1 MSLLKDLG
9 TRMFRKQSFNSQSS
23 KVSKKNI
30 LNKIRLPKKVDYETS
45 KIILNDTQVIVA
57 FDILKYLLSSK
68 KWTVK
73 GEDTEKTDFIT
84 KMFENMDIKLNDV
97 IKNMLTGVLYGFSVQ
112 ELLFD
117 VNDDGNIV
125 VSDIVPVHIKTLQ
138 NEPLVFNQNGDLIA
152 IYQVWEEHEVY
163 IPINKVLKYT
173 FNDKFDSG
181 YGYGVLNDFKSIVE
195 DKLNINQ
202 WEMNFLESYGAPT
215 LYGKTDDFNK
225 EFLVDALS
233 EVSDGLSNVVV
244 GHEDEVGVLETSKN
258 GEGFKETKQYK
269 DNQIFRRLYIGNLLL
284 GDNSQTGTY
293 AQSQTQLDFS
303 FQVFDGLLEE
313 IANCIQKQII
323 EPILSVNYKKID
335 TIPKLQF
342 DKFCQ
347 GDYSKLLGDLKALID
362 SGIVDSENKVV
373 QDIIA
378 QYIDIETGLNYK
390 NTVTDLEQEDLP
402 PENED
407 LTNQILGDLNAI
419 NTETKQDN

>member
-1 MSLLKDLG
+1 MSLLEDLG
-9 TRMFRKQSFNSQSS
+9 NRLFRKQSINSQSTT
-23 KVSKKNI
+23 VRKKNI
-30 LNKIRLPKKVDYETS
+30 LNKIKLPKKIDYETS
-45 KIILNDTQVIVA
+45 KIILNDTQVIVG

-84 KMFENMDIKLNDV
+84 EMFNNMDIKLNDV

-117 VNDDGNIV
+117 VNNTGKIV
-125 VSDIVPVHIKTLQ
+125 ITNIVPVHIKTLQ
-138 NEPLVFNQNGDLIA
+138 NEPLVFNKNGDLIA
-152 IYQVWEEHEVY
+152 IHQEWEEYEVD

-181 YGYGVLNDFKSIVE
+181 YGYGVLNDFKPIVE

-303 FQVFDGLLEE
+303 LQVFDGILEE

-323 EPILSVNYKKID
+323 EPILTINYKDID
-335 TIPKLQF
+335 VIPELQF
-342 DKFCQ
+342 DKFRQ
-347 GDYSKLLGDLKALID
+347 GDYSKLLGDLKPLID
-362 SGIVDSENKVV
+362 GGIIDSENPVV
-373 QDIIA
+373 QDIIS
-378 QYIDIETGLNYK
+378 QYIDIETGLNYE
-390 NTVTDLEQEDLP
+390 NTFWDLEQEDFP
-402 PENED
+402 PEEED
-407 LTNQILGDLNAI
+407 LTNTILSDLNAL
-419 NTETKQDN
+419 NTETN

>member
-1 MSLLKDLG
+1 MSLLTDLG
-9 TRMFRKQSFNSQSS
+9 NRLFRKQSYNSQEATGR
-23 KVSKKNI
+23 KKNV
-30 LNKIRLPKKVDYETS
+30 LNKIKLKDKLDYETS
-45 KIILNDTQVIVA
+45 KIILNDTQVIVG

-73 GEDTEKTDFIT
+73 GEDTEKTNFIT
-84 KMFENMDIKLNDV
+84 DMFENMDIKLNDV

-117 VNDDGNIV
+117 VNSEGKIV
-125 VSDIVPVHIKTLQ
+125 IKDIVPVHIKTLQ
-138 NEPLVFNQNGDLIA
+138 NEPLVFNNNGDLIA
-152 IYQVWEEHEVY
+152 IHQEWEEHEVD
-163 IPINKVLKYT
+163 IPISKVLKYT

-181 YGYGVLNDFKSIVE
+181 YGYGVLNDFKPIVE

-225 EFLVDALS
+225 EFLVNALS
-233 EVSDGLSNVVV
+233 EVSDGLTNIVV

-293 AQSQTQLDFS
+293 AQSQTQLEFS
-303 FQVFDGLLEE
+303 LQVFDGILEE
-313 IANCIQKQII
+313 IANSIQKQII
-323 EPILSVNYKKID
+323 EPILSINYKDIGV
-335 TIPKLQF
+335 IPELQF
-342 DKFCQ
+342 DKFRQ
-347 GDYSKLLGDLKALID
+347 GDYSRLLGDLKPLID
-362 SGIVDSENKVV
+362 GGVIDSENTVI

-378 QYIDIETGLNYK
+378 QYIDIETGLNYE
-390 NTVTDLEQEDLP
+390 NTFTDLESEDLP
-402 PENED
+402 PEEED
-407 LTNQILGDLNAI
+407 ITKTILGDLNAI
-419 NTETKQDN
+419 NTETK

>member
-9 TRMFRKQSFNSQSS
+9 NKLFRKQSYNSQVTTGKS
-23 KVSKKNI
+23 KSI
-30 LNKIRLPKKVDYETS
+30 NKIRLPKLDYETS
-45 KIILNDTQVIVA
+45 KIILNDTQVIVG

-73 GEDTEKTDFIT
+73 GEDREKTDFIT
-84 KMFENMDIKLNDV
+84 EMFNDMDIKLNDV
-97 IKNMLTGVLYGFSVQ
+97 VKNMMTGILYGFSVQ

-117 VNDDGNIV
+117 VNSNGKIV
-125 VSDIVPVHIKTLQ
+125 VSNIVPVHIKTLQ
-138 NEPLVFNQNGDLIA
+138 EEPLVFNSKGELIA
-152 IYQVWEEHEVY
+152 IHQEWDENEVD
-163 IPINKVLKYT
+163 IPIRKVLKYT

-181 YGYGVLNDFKSIVE
+181 YGYGVLNDFKPIVE

-233 EVSDGLSNVVV
+233 QVNDGLTNVVV

-303 FQVFDGLLEE
+303 LQVFDGILEE

-323 EPILSVNYKKID
+323 EPILTVNYKDID
-335 TIPKLQF
+335 VIPELQF
-342 DKFCQ
+342 DKFRQ
-347 GDYSKLLGDLKALID
+347 GDYSKLLGDLKPLID
-362 SGIVDSENKVV
+362 GGIVDSENPVV

-378 QYIDIETGLNYK
+378 QYIDMETGLNYE
-390 NTVTDLEQEDLP
+390 NTFEDLESEDLP

-407 LTNQILGDLNAI
+407 LTNKILGDLNAI
-419 NTETKQDN
+419 DTETK

>member
-1 MSLLKDLG
+1 MSLLEDLG
-9 TRMFRKQSFNSQSS
+9 NRLFRKQSINSQSTT
-23 KVSKKNI
+23 VRKKNV
-30 LNKIRLPKKVDYETS
+30 LNKIKLPKKIDYETS
-45 KIILNDTQVIVA
+45 KIILNDTQVIVG

-84 KMFENMDIKLNDV
+84 EMFNNMDIKLNDV

-117 VNDDGNIV
+117 VNNTGKIV
-125 VSDIVPVHIKTLQ
+125 ITNIVPVHIKTLQ
-138 NEPLVFNQNGDLIA
+138 NEPLVFNKNGDLIA
-152 IYQVWEEHEVY
+152 IHQEWEEYEVD

-181 YGYGVLNDFKSIVE
+181 YGYGVLNDFKPIVE

-303 FQVFDGLLEE
+303 LQVFDGILEE

-323 EPILSVNYKKID
+323 EPILTINYKDID
-335 TIPKLQF
+335 VIPELQF
-342 DKFCQ
+342 DKFRQ
-347 GDYSKLLGDLKALID
+347 GDYSKLLGDLKPLID
-362 SGIVDSENKVV
+362 AGIVDSENPVV
-373 QDIIA
+373 QDIIS
-378 QYIDIETGLNYK
+378 QYIDIETGLNYE
-390 NTVTDLEQEDLP
+390 NTFGDLEQEDFP
-402 PENED
+402 PEEED
-407 LTNQILGDLNAI
+407 LTNTILSDLNAL
-419 NTETKQDN
+419 NTETN

>member
-1 MSLLKDLG
+1 MSLLQDIGNRL
-9 TRMFRKQSFNSQSS
+9 FRKQSYTSQTVTSKS
-23 KVSKKNI
+23 KV
-30 LNKIRLPKKVDYETS
+30 LNKISLPKMDYETS
-45 KIILNDTQVIVA
+45 KIILNDTQVIVG

-84 KMFENMDIKLNDV
+84 EMFENMNIKLNDV

-117 VNDDGNIV
+117 VNNNGQIV
-125 VSDIVPVHIKTLQ
+125 VVDIVPVHIKTLQ
-138 NEPLVFNQNGDLIA
+138 NNPLVFNNNGELIA
-152 IYQVWEEHEVY
+152 IHQEWEEHEVN
-163 IPINKVLKYT
+163 IPIGKVLKYT

-181 YGYGVLNDFKSIVE
+181 YGYGVLNDFKPIVE

-202 WEMNFLESYGAPT
+202 WEMSFLEAYGAPT

-225 EFLVDALS
+225 EFLVNALS
-233 EVSDGLSNVVV
+233 EVSDGLTNVVV
-244 GHEDEVGVLETSKN
+244 GPEDEVGVLETSKN

-303 FQVFDGLLEE
+303 LLVFDGILEE
-313 IANCIQKQII
+313 IGNCIQKQII
-323 EPILSVNYKKID
+323 EPVLNVNYKNVEV
-335 TIPKLQF
+335 IPELQF
-342 DKFCQ
+342 DKFRQ
-347 GDYSKLLGDLKALID
+347 GDYSKLLGDLKPLID
-362 SGIVDSENKVV
+362 GGIIDSENIVI
-373 QDIIA
+373 QDIIS
-378 QYIDIETGLNYK
+378 QYIDIETGLNYE
-390 NTVTDLEQEDLP
+390 NTIPDLEQDDLP

-407 LTNQILGDLNAI
+407 LTNKILGDLNAI
-419 NTETKQDN
+419 NTETK

>member
-1 MSLLKDLG
+1 MSLLTDLG
-9 TRMFRKQSFNSQSS
+9 NRLFGRQSTNSQVTTGKSR
-23 KVSKKNI
+23 V
-30 LNKIRLPKKVDYETS
+30 LNKIKLNKLDYETS
-45 KIILNDTQVIVA
+45 KIILDDIQVIVG
-57 FDILKYLLSSK
+57 FDIIKYLLSSK
-68 KWTVK
+68 NWTVK
-73 GEDTEKTDFIT
+73 GEDTEKTDFIID
-84 KMFENMDIKLNDV
+84 MFNNMNIKLNDV
-97 IKNMLTGVLYGFSVQ
+97 IKNMLTGILYGFSVQ

-117 VNDDGNIV
+117 VNNDGKIIIT
-125 VSDIVPVHIKTLQ
+125 DIVPIHIKTLQ
-138 NEPLVFNQNGDLIA
+138 NDPLVFNDNGELIA
-152 IYQVWEEHEVY
+152 IHQEWEEYGVD

-181 YGYGVLNDFKSIVE
+181 YGYGVLNDFKPIVE

-244 GHEDEVGVLETSKN
+244 GPDDEVGVLETTKN

-303 FQVFDGLLEE
+303 LLVFDGILEE

-323 EPILSVNYKKID
+323 EPVLNMNFNDNTV
-335 TIPKLQF
+335 IPELQF
-342 DKFCQ
+342 DKFRQ
-347 GDYSKLLGDLKALID
+347 GDYSKLLSDLKPLID
-362 SGIVDSENKVV
+362 GGIIDSENQVV
-373 QDIIA
+373 QDIIS
-378 QYIDIETGLNYK
+378 QYIDIETGLNYE
-390 NTVTDLEQEDLP
+390 NTFTDLNQEDLP

-407 LTNQILGDLNAI
+407 LTNKILGDLNAI
-419 NTETKQDN
+419 NTETK

>member
-1 MSLLKDLG
+1 MNLLKNMGNRL
-9 TRMFRKQSFNSQSS
+9 FKKQSYNSQFTTTKS
-23 KVSKKNI
+23 KVI
-30 LNKIRLPKKVDYETS
+30 NKIKLSKLDYETS
-45 KIILNDTQVIVA
+45 KIILNDTQVIVG

-84 KMFENMDIKLNDV
+84 EMFHNMNIKLNDV

-125 VSDIVPVHIKTLQ
+125 VVDIVPVHIKTLQ
-138 NEPLVFNQNGDLIA
+138 NDPLIFNNNGDLIA
-152 IYQVWEEHEVY
+152 IHQEWGEHEVD
-163 IPINKVLKYT
+163 IPIDKLLKYT

-181 YGYGVLNDFKSIVE
+181 YGYGVLNDFKPIVE

-202 WEMNFLESYGAPT
+202 WEMSFLEAYGSPT

-233 EVSDGLSNVVV
+233 EVSDGLTNVVV

-303 FQVFDGLLEE
+303 LLVFDGILEE

-323 EPILSVNYKKID
+323 EPILIVNYKDID
-335 TIPKLQF
+335 VFPEFQF
-342 DKFCQ
+342 DKFRQ
-347 GDYSKLLGDLKALID
+347 GDYSKLLGDLKSLID

-378 QYIDIETGLNYK
+378 QYIDIETGLNYE

-407 LTNQILGDLNAI
+407 LTNQILGDLNVI

>member
-1 MSLLKDLG
+1 
-9 TRMFRKQSFNSQSS
+9 
-23 KVSKKNI
+23 
-30 LNKIRLPKKVDYETS
+30 
-45 KIILNDTQVIVA
+45 
-57 FDILKYLLSSK
+57 
-68 KWTVK
+68 
-73 GEDTEKTDFIT
+73 
-84 KMFENMDIKLNDV
+84 
-97 IKNMLTGVLYGFSVQ
+97 MLTGILYGFSVQ

-117 VNDDGNIV
+117 VNNDGKIIIT
-125 VSDIVPVHIKTLQ
+125 DIVPIHIKTLQ
-138 NEPLVFNQNGDLIA
+138 NDPLVFNDNGELIA
-152 IYQVWEEHEVY
+152 IHQEWEEYGVD

-181 YGYGVLNDFKSIVE
+181 YGYGVLNDFKPIVE

-244 GHEDEVGVLETSKN
+244 GPDDEVGVLETTKN

-303 FQVFDGLLEE
+303 LLVFDGILEE

-323 EPILSVNYKKID
+323 EPVLNMNFNDNTV
-335 TIPKLQF
+335 IPELQF
-342 DKFCQ
+342 DKFRQ
-347 GDYSKLLGDLKALID
+347 GDYSKLLSDLKPLID
-362 SGIVDSENKVV
+362 GGIIDSENQVV
-373 QDIIA
+373 QDIIS
-378 QYIDIETGLNYK
+378 QYIDIETGLNYE
-390 NTVTDLEQEDLP
+390 NTFTDLNQEDLP

-407 LTNQILGDLNAI
+407 LTNKILGDLNAI
-419 NTETKQDN
+419 NTETK

>member
-1 MSLLKDLG
+1 MSLLQDLG
-9 TRMFRKQSFNSQSS
+9 NRLFRKQSINSQSTR
-23 KVSKKNI
+23 VSKKNI
-30 LNKIRLPKKVDYETS
+30 LNKIQLPKKLDYETS
-45 KIILNDTQVIVA
+45 KIILDDTQVIVG

-84 KMFENMDIKLNDV
+84 DMFENMDIKLNDV
-97 IKNMLTGVLYGFSVQ
+97 VKNMFTGVLYGFSVQ

-117 VNDDGNIV
+117 VNNDGKIV
-125 VSDIVPVHIKTLQ
+125 ITNIVPVHIKTLQ
-138 NEPLVFNQNGDLIA
+138 NEPLVFNQNGELIA
-152 IYQVWEEHEVY
+152 IHQEWGEYEVD

-181 YGYGVLNDFKSIVE
+181 YGYGVLNDFKPIVE

-225 EFLVDALS
+225 EFLVEALS

-303 FQVFDGLLEE
+303 LQVFDGILEE

-323 EPILSVNYKKID
+323 EPILTINYKDIGV
-335 TIPKLQF
+335 IPELQF
-342 DKFCQ
+342 DKFRQ
-347 GDYSKLLGDLKALID
+347 GDYSKLLSDLKPLID
-362 SGIVDSENKVV
+362 GGIVDSENHVV
-373 QDIIA
+373 QDIIG
-378 QYIDIETGLNYK
+378 QYIDIETGLNYE
-390 NTVTDLEQEDLP
+390 NTISDLEQEDLP
-402 PENED
+402 PEEED
-407 LTNQILGDLNAI
+407 ITKNILGDLNAI
-419 NTETKQDN
+419 NTETK

>member
-1 MSLLKDLG
+1 MSLLSDLG
-9 TRMFRKQSFNSQSS
+9 SRLFRKQSYNSQVTTSKS
-23 KVSKKNI
+23 KV
-30 LNKIRLPKKVDYETS
+30 LNKIQLPKQLDYETS
-45 KIILNDTQVIVA
+45 KIILDDTQVIVG

-84 KMFENMDIKLNDV
+84 EMFENMNIKLNDV
-97 IKNMLTGVLYGFSVQ
+97 IKNMLTGILYGFSVQ

-117 VNDDGNIV
+117 VNADGNIV
-125 VSDIVPVHIKTLQ
+125 VTDIVPVHIKTLQ
-138 NEPLVFNQNGDLIA
+138 NNPLVFNDNGELIA
-152 IYQVWEEHEVY
+152 IHQNWDEYEVD
-163 IPINKVLKYT
+163 IPIDKVLKYT

-181 YGYGVLNDFKSIVE
+181 YGYGVLNDFKPIVE

-202 WEMNFLESYGAPT
+202 WEMSFLETYGSPT

-233 EVSDGLSNVVV
+233 EVSDGLTNVVV
-244 GHEDEVGVLETSKN
+244 GHDDEVGVLETSKN

-303 FQVFDGLLEE
+303 LLVFDGILEE

-323 EPILSVNYKKID
+323 EPILKINYND
-335 TIPKLQF
+335 VTVVPELQF
-342 DKFCQ
+342 DKFRQ
-347 GDYSKLLGDLKALID
+347 GDYSKLLTDLKSLID
-362 SGIVDSENKVV
+362 SGIVDSENQVV

-378 QYIDIETGLNYK
+378 QYIDIETGLNYE
-390 NTVTDLEQEDLP
+390 NIISDLEQEDLP

-419 NTETKQDN
+419 NTETK